1 MSSIQQQLANCLSA
15 AIRQQEYL
23 VPDDLNIDEL
33 MTEAKAHDVSGLV
46 YKILKD
52 QVLIED
58 YKRAIIFQSLT
69 QSRYFKQSLQ
79 NIKILQEVGID
90 IVLLKGSIL
99 KSLYPLAEL
108 RTMGDIDFLV
118 RSEQL
123 KSIEKCLS
131 KLGYQKRDSHHEKHD
146 VYDGQGFQFEVH
158 WSLVSESRQ
167 SGHETFETDLWQHLQ
182 PVEIEGVIYQ
192 TLSDEDFLVHLLVHA
207 AGHMKSS
214 GFGIRQLCDITLWIE
229 EKTNLDFHYVE
240 ERLKELRI
248 FTFSQYLLETC
259 QELLH
264 LEVPIELKL
273 DQVNQVTLN
282 QLVETIFKNGVH
294 GHREKENQFGYY
306 FAYGQ
311 HKQHVWR
318 IWLQCLFPSIRDLS
332 RRYTY
337 AHRYHWLLPVA
348 WIQRFF
354 HVIFHPVF
362 SFQDKLNFFIKT
374 PAVAHQKA
382 VLLRRLELTV

>member
-1 MSSIQQQLANCLSA
+1 MNSIQQQLANCLSV

-33 MTEAKAHDVSGLV
+33 MSETKAHDVSGLV
-46 YKILKD
+46 YKILKN
-52 QVLIED
+52 QVPIED
-58 YKRAIIFQSLT
+58 YRREIIFQSLT

-131 KLGYQKRDSHHEKHD
+131 ELGYQKRDSHNEKHD

-158 WSLVSESRQ
+158 WSLVNESRQ
-167 SGHETFETDLWQHLQ
+167 SGHESFETDLWQHLQ
-182 PVEIEGVIYQ
+182 PIEIEGVTYQ

-229 EKTNLDFHYVE
+229 EKTNLDFDYVE

-259 QELLH
+259 QDLLY

-273 DQVNQVTLN
+273 EQVNQVTLN
-282 QLVETIFKNGVH
+282 KLVETIFKNGVH
-294 GHREKENQFGYY
+294 GHREKENQFGHY

-311 HKQHVWR
+311 HKQH
-318 IWLQCLFPSIRDLS
+318 IWLILLQCLFPSIRDLS

-348 WIQRFF
+348 WIHRFF
-354 HVIFHPVF
+354 HVLFHPAF
-362 SFQDKLNFFIKT
+362 SFQDKLNLFIKT
-374 PAVAHQKA
+374 PTVAHQKA
-382 VLLRRLELTV
+382 ALLRRLELTD